1 MQAKVALE
9 IQNGILQNGF
19 SGAAVQ
25 ADSGH
30 GEQPACHAKMTPA
43 KVTGPKQK

>member
-1 MQAKVALE
+1 MQAKAALE
-9 IQNGILQNGF
+9 MQNGILQNRF

-30 GEQPACHAKMTPA
+30 GEQSACHAKVTPA
-43 KVTGPKQK
+43 KVTDPKQK

>member
-9 IQNGILQNGF
+9 MQNGILLNGF

-25 ADSGH
+25 AGSGH
-30 GEQPACHAKMTPA
+30 GEQPTCHAKMTPT
-43 KVTGPKQK
+43 KVTDPKQK